1 MAVPS
6 ALPSSLRPLDEAD
19 TDRLRRVFP
28 DLWSDPE
35 RTCLICRKTGEYLAP
50 DGKHECDCYDQWTLH
65 WHMLYS
71 GLKTAYQRLTWA
83 DLDDQVPASIWEAIT
98 DYLDHID
105 NYVRAGL
112 GMILWGKPG
121 TGKTMIS
128 ALLFK
133 RLLATGYDGYFTQF
147 NELLDSYTAT
157 WRDQDELLWFTRRI
171 RNADILVIDDIG
183 REYKTGG
190 VYNEGT
196 RQIQYPESFR
206 SALFDDVIR
215 HRTGHE
221 KPTIIT
227 TNFTQEQL
235 LTGYG
240 GPVLSLLSERSTF
253 HEVTGPD
260 FRSRAKE
267 RFADE
272 ARQGVVRP
280 FTFGS

>member
-6 ALPSSLRPLDEAD
+6 AVPSSLRPLDEAD
-19 TDRLRRVFP
+19 TDRLRRVYP
-28 DLWSDPE
+28 GLWTDPR
-35 RTCLICRKTGEYLAP
+35 RTCLICQKTGEYLAP
-50 DGKHECDCYDQWTLH
+50 DGSKHECDCYAQWALH
-65 WHMLYS
+65 WHLLHS
-71 GLKTAYQRLTWA
+71 GVKEAYQRLTWA

-98 DYLDHID
+98 DYLDHIE

-133 RLLATGYDGYFTQF
+133 RLLAEGYDGYFTQF

-183 REYKTGG
+183 REYRGRAGKAGD
-190 VYNEGT
+190 EGFT
-196 RQIQYPESFR
+196 

-227 TNFTQEQL
+227 TNFTEEQL

-272 ARQGVVRP
+272 ARQGIVRP
-280 FTFGS
+280 FTFGF